1 MYFISSSAEDVKGNL
16 FVLQIHQI
24 APPPTSTC
32 CERVEWTGIVS
43 SFHPLCLFC
52 ERNVKL
58 HRNNGMDKILLS
70 SLPGLKDT
78 QKALLRKGLLLT
90 LQIFILYSD
99 IYQEI

>member
-1 MYFISSSAEDVKGNL
+1 
-16 FVLQIHQI
+16 
-24 APPPTSTC
+24 
-32 CERVEWTGIVS
+32 
-43 SFHPLCLFC
+43 
-52 ERNVKL
+52 
-58 HRNNGMDKILLS
+58 MDKILLS